1 MKYSYL
7 LLAFGLLFSCN
18 QAPGGKGTENTA
30 NDSISEKR
38 NPLLGTW
45 RVVSTL
51 NLTTLQKEEE
61 SKNYFHVFS
70 EDYHMILVTPEERPK
85 VYKDWDEMTE
95 EEIKSQLPIGGG
107 LLKYEIRG
115 QAIYSYYVSAVA
127 ESYKGTRVIDEF
139 EFRGDTLVHRN
150 DHYSDGQ
157 MREWKLV
164 RMDRKK

>member
-1 MKYSYL
+1 MKALFL
-7 LLAFGLLFSCN
+7 LPLMALVWLSCN
-18 QAPGGKGTENTA
+18 NSHP
-30 NDSISEKR
+30 DSMDAGETNSLATKT

-45 RVVSTL
+45 KVVSTL

-61 SKNYFHVFS
+61 SRNYFHVFS
-70 EDYHMILVTPEERPK
+70 EDYHMILMTPENRPK
-85 VYKDWDEMTE
+85 VYKNWEAMTHEEM
-95 EEIKSQLPIGGG
+95 KGQLPIHGG

-115 QAIYSYYVSAVA
+115 QAMYSYYVSAVT
-127 ESYKGTRVIDEF
+127 EDFKGKRVIDEF

-164 RMDRKK
+164 RMDRE

>member
-1 MKYSYL
+1 MKYTVL
-7 LLAFGLLFSCN
+7 LFVLVLLFSCKES
-18 QAPGGKGTENTA
+18 PEA
-30 NDSISEKR
+30 NSTQTSTTDSIGQQG

-45 RVVSTL
+45 KVVSTL

-70 EDYHMILVTPEERPK
+70 EDYHMILVTPENRPK
-85 VYKDWDEMTE
+85 VYKNWGEMTE
-95 EEIKSQLPIGGG
+95 KEIKSQLPIGGG

-115 QAIYSYYVSAVA
+115 KAIYSYYVSAVT

-150 DHYSDGQ
+150 DHYNDGQ

-164 RMDRKK
+164 RMDRD

>member
-7 LLAFGLLFSCN
+7 LLALGLLFGCKQS
-18 QAPGGKGTENTA
+18 PEGKSSEITA
-30 NDSISEKR
+30 NDSITGQG
-38 NPLLGTW
+38 NPLIGTW

-51 NLTTLQKEEE
+51 NLTTLEKEEE

-85 VYKDWDEMTE
+85 VYKYWDEMTDD
-95 EEIKSQLPIGGG
+95 EIKSQLPIGGG

-115 QAIYSYYVSAVA
+115 QAIYSYYVSAVT
-127 ESYKGTRVIDEF
+127 ENYKGIRVIDEF